1 MTRMRRDQFG
11 MGAMLTA
18 ITVGALWFCWAE
30 AVVEHI
36 ETTKRFEAAAKLTA
50 RSSEAPPAAVVFAV
64 R

>member
-1 MTRMRRDQFG
+1 
-11 MGAMLTA
+11 MLTA

>member
-1 MTRMRRDQFG
+1 MTRTRRDQFG

-18 ITVGALWFCWAE
+18 ITVTMLWFCWAE

-36 ETTKRFEAAAKLTA
+36 EATKRSEAAAKVTA
-50 RSSEAPPAAVVFAV
+50 RSPEAAPAAVVFAV

>member
-1 MTRMRRDQFG
+1 MTRTRRDQFG

-18 ITVGALWFCWAE
+18 ITVAALWFCWAE

-36 ETTKRFEAAAKLTA
+36 EATKRSEAAAKLTA
-50 RSSEAPPAAVVFAV
+50 RSPEAPPAAVVFAV